1 MYVTAQLTS
10 FRNELNCPASVAC
23 VPLKSF
29 LVKRFKML
37 FLSLRK
43 SILCPGLFHVF
54 VSRKLPML
62 LFGNTELG
70 LGSAKLRMM

>member
-23 VPLKSF
+23 VPLKTF
-29 LVKRFKML
+29 LAKCSKML
-37 FLSLRK
+37 FLSSRK
-43 SILCPGLFHVF
+43 SILCPGRFHIF

-62 LFGNTELG
+62 MFGNTELG
-70 LGSAKLRMM
+70 LGSAELRTM

>member
-23 VPLKSF
+23 VPLKSLF
-29 LVKRFKML
+29 VKCFKML

-43 SILCPGLFHVF
+43 SILCLGRFHVF

-62 LFGNTELG
+62 MFGNTELG
-70 LGSAKLRMM
+70 LSSAELRIM